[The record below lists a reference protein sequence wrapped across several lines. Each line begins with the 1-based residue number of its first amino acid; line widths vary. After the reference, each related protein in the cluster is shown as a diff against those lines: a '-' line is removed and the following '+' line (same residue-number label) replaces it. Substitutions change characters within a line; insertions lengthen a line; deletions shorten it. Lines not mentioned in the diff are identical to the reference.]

1 IIRNL
6 ACSGTDTNSLR
17 VSATLQPAGFLA
29 TLALNAIII
38 EPVALLASY
47 SFVRKISPT
56 FPENDV
62 HCFTLGMSTPG
73 SDYTPGG
80 WMSNREKREKITEN
94 YQEMI
99 RGVRDV
105 VRRYKNNILSGNS
118 QPQLLASEAAIS
130 LVDRLEGDIERGIS
144 VFHTVD

>member
-1 IIRNL
+1 
-6 ACSGTDTNSLR
+6 
-17 VSATLQPAGFLA
+17 
-29 TLALNAIII
+29 
-38 EPVALLASY
+38 
-47 SFVRKISPT
+47 
-56 FPENDV
+56 
-62 HCFTLGMSTPG
+62 
-73 SDYTPGG
+73 
-80 WMSNREKREKITEN
+80 MSNREKREKITEN